1 MAVRTTADAVAL
13 IIEVDDDHLG
23 TGTDD
28 LASFIEVANNIVTKN
43 CVDEDLT
50 AADLELIESWLSAH
64 FYAIMRA
71 RPTREQASQGIG
83 ETFQS
88 KVDLGFDVTHYGQMA
103 MRVDWSGAL
112 SALNE
117 QAKRGGKIT
126 ISASWLGSTDTEAAT
141 Y

>member
-1 MAVRTTADAVAL
+1 MAVRTTAEAVAL
-13 IIEVDDDHLG
+13 IIEVEADDSL
-23 TGTDD
+23 T
-28 LASFIEVANNIVTKN
+28 SFIEVANNIVTKH
-43 CVDEDLT
+43 CIDDDLT
-50 AADLELIESWLSAH
+50 ATDLELIERWLSAH

-71 RPTREQASQGIG
+71 RNTREQASDGIG
-83 ETFQS
+83 ESFQS

-117 QAKRGGKIT
+117 QAKRGGKLT
-126 ISASWLGSTDTEAAT
+126 ISATWLGSTTEEAAE

>member
-1 MAVRTTADAVAL
+1 MTISITSDEVEG
-13 IIEVDDDHLG
+13 IIEVE
-23 TGTDD
+23 TDD
-28 LASFIEVANNIVTKN
+28 VLTPFITTAIAVVEKN
-43 CVDEDLT
+43 CIDEDLT
-50 AADLELIESWLSAH
+50 AAELNMIALWLSAH